1 MVYFVVGIFGL
12 MAPVA
17 MLMGALNLA
26 AWILG
31 PFEAVARHQKHR
43 HQFML
48 ADFLSLFFLVQ
59 LPLAGV
65 HSCLSSFPLSVKL
78 VLDTMGGL
86 TCSALWL
93 MNVKRLDKA
102 GVRCGSHRVIFLTF
116 VTPIAYL
123 GTLAFVTAA
132 ACLAM
137 CLLVPGGNQSIAWFL
152 LACSGLMLSFMVA
165 AGFVRRMVSQREVP
179 ERASRDNS
187 GNHHA
192 LTISCR
198 LE

>member
-59 LPLAGV
+59 LPLAAV

-93 MNVKRLDKA
+93 MNVKRLDNA

-132 ACLAM
+132 ACLFV
-137 CLLVPGGNQSIAWFL
+137 CVLVPGGGNKPIPWSL

-165 AGFVRRMVSQREVP
+165 ACFVRRMVSQREV
-179 ERASRDNS
+179 S
-187 GNHHA
+187 GPCQ
-192 LTISCR
+192 TF
-198 LE
+198 